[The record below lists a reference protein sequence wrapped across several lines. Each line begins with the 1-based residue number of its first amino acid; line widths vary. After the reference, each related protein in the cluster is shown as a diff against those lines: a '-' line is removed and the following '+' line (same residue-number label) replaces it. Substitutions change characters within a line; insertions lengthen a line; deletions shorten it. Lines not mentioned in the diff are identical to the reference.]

1 MSAADRR
8 VLVVYESLFGNTEQ
22 LATAIAGSLR
32 EAGHRV
38 ELTDVAHAP
47 GLDDLEADLV
57 VLGAPTH
64 AFSLSR
70 PGTRADAVRQ
80 GAPSPATDT
89 GVREW
94 LGAARHHRATRAV
107 PTACFDTRV
116 DRTRRLP
123 GSAARK
129 AVRLARDAG
138 LAPVRRTESFYVED
152 VSGPLLPGELERA
165 CTWAADE
172 VRRAPK
178 KE

>member
-1 MSAADRR
+1 MSAGDRR

-47 GLDDLEADLV
+47 DIDDLDADLV

-80 GAPSPATDT
+80 GAAAPATET

-94 LGAARHHRATRAV
+94 LGAGRAHRATRAV

-116 DRTRRLP
+116 DKARRVP

-129 AVRLARDAG
+129 AARLARGAG
-138 LAPVRRTESFYVED
+138 LAPLRPTASFYVED
-152 VSGPLLPGELERA
+152 VSGPLLPGEVERA
-165 CTWAADE
+165 CAWAADE
-172 VRRAPK
+172 VRQASTGR
-178 KE
+178 